1 MRVPLNWLAEY
12 VDLPGDATP
21 DSVMAELVKVGLEEE
36 GSHGFDVT
44 GPVVVGK
51 VLEFIPEE
59 QSNGKTIRWCQ
70 VQVAPE
76 GETAADGGEAVRG
89 IVCGASNFEVGDK
102 VVVCLPGSVLPG
114 PFAIAA
120 RKTYGHVSDGMLA
133 SGRELGLSDD
143 HGGILRLHELG
154 LDPKVGS
161 DAKELLH
168 IDDQAAEINV
178 TPDRGY
184 CLSIRGVAREYSH
197 ATGAAFRDPAGNAEP
212 QSTSGFELTVED
224 LAPIRDKAGCTR
236 FVLRQITGL
245 DSTRPTPPWMISR
258 LKLAGMRSVSLIVD
272 ITNYVMLE
280 LGQPTHAY
288 DFDKLQGGIQ
298 VRRAK
303 KGETLKTLDGV
314 VRKLDPEDLVIADDS
329 GAIGLAGVMGG
340 ESTEVSDSTTT
351 ILIEAASFDPVTIA
365 RSARRHKLH
374 SEASKRFERGVD
386 HSMAKHAV
394 ARVVQLL
401 EVHARGEAQWFGA
414 DYRGYQPQPTI
425 WLPEEFSSQL
435 VGVEYTPEEISQVLH
450 DVGCVV
456 AHVDGGFEVVPP
468 TWRPDL
474 KHKTDLVEEVARITG
489 YHRIPTRL
497 PIAPPGRGYTRAQ
510 QQRRK
515 VANALAAAGVTEVLN
530 YPFVTDAQLGWVA
543 VAGLASTQAGA
554 AGLPAAVKLANP
566 LQGQAGSMRVSVLP
580 ALVEAAARNHSRGLT
595 NLAIYEI
602 GSVFHPA
609 KNVTKTADLPVG
621 NERPASAV
629 LAALEATIPVQP
641 KHVAALFLGDRNQ
654 QQVGT
659 KSEAAG
665 YEDAIQAARTIGLA
679 VGADI
684 QVRQASPKGFHPGRT
699 AELFIQNADGQQVVG
714 YAGEL
719 DPALAAEN
727 HLPRRV
733 GALEI
738 NLVLL
743 GALAPAVVQADAVY
757 TQPAATQDVSLVVA
771 QNIPAA
777 SLSAAI
783 VEGSG
788 ALLEHI
794 QLTDDY
800 RGQGIPEGH
809 KSLTFAL
816 RFRAT
821 DRTLTQ
827 AEASEAKAAGVALA
841 NERFG
846 ATIRG

>member
-36 GSHGFDVT
+36 GAHGFDVT

-51 VLEFIPEE
+51 VLEFTPEE

-70 VQVAPE
+70 VQVAPA
-76 GETAADGGEAVRG
+76 GEKAADGGADIRG

-120 RKTYGHVSDGMLA
+120 RKTYGHVSDGMMA
-133 SGRELGLSDD
+133 SGRELGLSED

-161 DAKELLH
+161 DARELLH
-168 IDDQAAEINV
+168 LDDSAAEINV

-184 CLSIRGVAREYSH
+184 CLSIRGVAREYAH

-212 QSTSGFELTVED
+212 QSTSGFELKVTD
-224 LAPIRDKAGCTR
+224 AAPIRGRNGCSR
-236 FVLRQITGL
+236 FVLRQVVNL
-245 DSTRPTPPWMISR
+245 DPTRPTPPWMVAR
-258 LKLAGMRSVSLIVD
+258 LKLAGMRSISLIVD

-288 DFDKLQGGIQ
+288 DFDKLSGGIQ

-303 KGETLKTLDGV
+303 AGETLKTLDGI
-314 VRKLDPEDLVIADDS
+314 VRKLDAEDLVIADDS

-340 ESTEVSDSTTT
+340 ESTEVSDTTT
-351 ILIEAASFDPVTIA
+351 TVLIEAANFDPVSIA
-365 RSARRHKLH
+365 RSARRHKLP

-401 EVHARGEAQWFGA
+401 EVHGRGEAQWFGSDFRNYEA
-414 DYRGYQPQPTI
+414 QPTI
-425 WLPEEFSSQL
+425 WLPEDFA
-435 VGVEYTPEEISQVLH
+435 SQVVGTQYEAYEITQVLQAI
-450 DVGCVV
+450 GCVV
-456 AHVDGGFEVVPP
+456 AHVQGGFEVVPP

-489 YHRIPTRL
+489 YDRIPTRL
-497 PIAPPGRGYTRAQ
+497 PVAPPGRGYTRAQ

-515 VANALAAAGVTEVLN
+515 VANALAAAGATEVLN

-543 VAGLASTQAGA
+543 VSGAFTGLAAGA
-554 AGLPAAVKLANP
+554 KPPVVQLANP
-566 LQGQAGSMRVSVLP
+566 LQGQASNMRISLLP
-580 ALVEAAARNHSRGLT
+580 ALIEAAARNHSRGLT
-595 NLAIYEI
+595 SLSMFEI
-602 GSVFHPA
+602 GSVFHPV
-609 KNVTKTADLPVG
+609 KNVTRTGDLPLG
-621 NERPASAV
+621 NARPDVAV
-629 LAALEATIPVQP
+629 LEKLEATIPAQP
-641 KHVAALFLGDRNQ
+641 KHLAALFLGDRNQ
-654 QQVGT
+654 QQVGST
-659 KSEAAG
+659 TAPSG
-665 YEDAIQAARTIGLA
+665 YEDAIQVARVAALA
-679 VGADI
+679 VGAKLE
-684 QVRQASPKGFHPGRT
+684 VRQAAPVGYHPGRT
-699 AELFIQNADGQQVVG
+699 AELFVATATGDQIVG
-714 YAGEL
+714 FAGEL

-733 GALEI
+733 GALEL
-738 NLVLL
+738 NLDLL
-743 GALAPAVVQADAVY
+743 GQVAPETVQAAAVY
-757 TQPAATQDVSLVVA
+757 TQPAATQDVSLLVPAEV
-771 QNIPAA
+771 PAA
-777 SLSAAI
+777 SVAQALAA
-783 VEGSG
+783 GSG
-788 ALLEHI
+788 ELLEHI

-800 RGQGIPEGH
+800 RGQGITAGQ

-827 AEASEAKAAGVALA
+827 AEASASKEAGVALA
-841 NERFG
+841 FERFG
-846 ATIRG
+846 ATIRA

>member
-21 DSVMAELVKVGLEEE
+21 ESVMAELVKVGLEEE
-36 GSHGFDVT
+36 GAHGYDVT

-51 VLEFIPEE
+51 VLEFVPEE

-76 GETAADGGEAVRG
+76 GEKAADGGADIRG

-133 SGRELGLSDD
+133 SGRELGISED
-143 HGGILRLHELG
+143 HGGILRLHELN
-154 LDPKVGS
+154 LDPKIGS

-168 IDDQAAEINV
+168 LDDKAAEVNV

-184 CLSIRGVAREYSH
+184 CLSIRGVAREYAH
-197 ATGAAFRDPAGNAEP
+197 ATGSAFRDPAGNAEP
-212 QSTSGFELTVED
+212 QSTEGFPLTVD
-224 LAPIRDKAGCTR
+224 DQAPIRDKAGCTR
-236 FVLRQITGL
+236 FVLRQVTGL
-245 DSTRPTPPWMISR
+245 DATRPTPPWMVSR
-258 LKLAGMRSVSLIVD
+258 LKLAGMRSISLIVD

-280 LGQPTHAY
+280 LGQPIHAY
-288 DFDKLQGGIQ
+288 DFDKLQGGMQ

-314 VRKLDPEDLVIADDS
+314 IRKLDPEDLVIADDS

-340 ESTEVSDSTTT
+340 ESTEVTDGTVNV
-351 ILIEAASFDPVTIA
+351 LIEGANFDPVSIA
-365 RSARRHKLH
+365 RSARRHKLP

-414 DYRGYQPQPTI
+414 DYRGYEPQPTI
-425 WLPEEFSSQL
+425 WLPEDFASQL
-435 VGVEYTPEEISQVLH
+435 VGVDYEPAEIAKVLQEI
-450 DVGCVV
+450 GCVV
-456 AHVDGGFEVVPP
+456 AHVEGGFEVIPP

-497 PIAPPGRGYTRAQ
+497 PVAPPGRGYTVAQ

-515 VANALAAAGVTEVLN
+515 VANALAAAGITEVLN
-530 YPFVTDAQLGWVA
+530 YPFITDAQVEWVA
-543 VAGLASTQAGA
+543 VAGNAGTQTGSNSA
-554 AGLPAAVKLANP
+554 PAVVKLANP
-566 LQGQAGSMRVSVLP
+566 LQGQASNMRLSILP
-580 ALVEAAARNHSRGLT
+580 ALIEAAARNHSRGLT
-595 NLAIYEI
+595 NLSIFEV

-609 KNVTKTADLPVG
+609 KTVTRNADLPVG
-621 NERPASAV
+621 NERPDAKA
-629 LAALEATIPVQP
+629 LAALEGTIPVQP
-641 KHVAALFLGDRNQ
+641 KHLAALFLGDRNL

-659 KSEAAG
+659 KAEAAG
-665 YEDAIQAARTIGLA
+665 YQDAIQAARVVALA
-679 VGADI
+679 LGV
-684 QVRQASPKGFHPGRT
+684 QVEVRQASPKGYHPGRT
-699 AELFIQNADGQQVVG
+699 AEIFVSTEAGHQIVG

-738 NLVLL
+738 NLDQL
-743 GALAPAVVQADAVY
+743 GALAPESVQAGAVY

-771 QNIPAA
+771 ADIPAA
-777 SLSAAI
+777 SLSQAI
-783 VEGSG
+783 VEGAG
-788 ALLEHI
+788 PLLEHI

-827 AEASEAKAAGVALA
+827 AEASESKAAGVALA
-841 NERFG
+841 NQRHG